1 MAIDVA
7 LQLELEDL
15 YSRYA
20 SLLDDGPLRDWP
32 DLFAEQC
39 LYLLIPRDNYDRGLP
54 LAIIR
59 CESRGMLVDRVR
71 AAQET
76 IMHEPRYL
84 RHQITNVRVTATAG
98 ARIDATAHF
107 SVMEVLPDELPQHPL
122 RRAIHRRAPTTQRW
136 RARIRGETLRLRL
149 GAGAEYDR
157 LSGVGSITCRIRNS
171 SRSTSTA
178 R

>member
-7 LQLELEDL
+7 LQFEIEDL
-15 YSRYA
+15 YSRYGA
-20 SLLDDGPLRDWP
+20 LLDDGPLREWP

-59 CESRGMLVDRVR
+59 CESRGMLTDRIR

-84 RHQITNVRVTATAG
+84 RHQITNVRVTNVQG
-98 ARIDATAHF
+98 ERIDAIADF
-107 SVMEVLPDELPQHPL
+107 SVMEVLPDELPRILAVGRYIDVIQRRSDGALEFSEKRCVYDSVLVPNTIVYPL
-122 RRAIHRRAPTTQRW
+122 
-136 RARIRGETLRLRL
+136 
-149 GAGAEYDR
+149 
-157 LSGVGSITCRIRNS
+157 
-171 SRSTSTA
+171 
-178 R
+178 

>member
-7 LQLELEDL
+7 LQFEVEDL
-15 YSRYA
+15 YSRYGA
-20 SLLDDGPLRDWP
+20 LLDDGPLREWP

-59 CESRGMLVDRVR
+59 CESRGMLTDRIR

-84 RHQITNVRVTATAG
+84 RHQITNVRVTNAQG

-107 SVMEVLPDELPQHPL
+107 SVMEVLPDELPRILAVGRYIDVIGRRSDGALEFREKRCVYDSVLVPNTIVYPL
-122 RRAIHRRAPTTQRW
+122 
-136 RARIRGETLRLRL
+136 
-149 GAGAEYDR
+149 
-157 LSGVGSITCRIRNS
+157 
-171 SRSTSTA
+171 
-178 R
+178 